1 MAISVGVTYTSIIA
15 AGIRRVMLII
25 MGLMVSLN
33 ALVMEA
39 FPWVIMEAI
48 FLAASTPILSPHAP
62 AMVTAGSSITPC
74 GSMAIRAL
82 TGFPVKAIT
91 MPIM

>member
-1 MAISVGVTYTSIIA
+1 
-15 AGIRRVMLII
+15 MLTV

-33 ALVMEA
+33 AFFIDA
-39 FPWVIMEAI
+39 FPWVIIEAI

-62 AMVTAGSSITPC
+62 AMITAGSSITPC
-74 GSMAIRAL
+74 GSMAIKAL
-82 TGFPVKAIT
+82 AGFPVRVIA